1 VLEGVATFHS
11 FSSFFSHAHI
21 ALHSSYKFSLTASKE
36 LLLRL
41 LTCIEKEILPQTIE
55 AVEEGNKVFGAAILK
70 DAAAD
75 EWPLVVA
82 ATNHETV
89 TCLFHGEVQCL
100 YTYSV
105 ETPADGRPDPS
116 ECIFLS
122 THEPC
127 CMCVSSIVWS
137 GFTRVYYLFG
147 YQDTKTQGIRK

>member
-41 LTCIEKEILPQTIE
+41 LTCIEKEILPRTIG

-89 TCLFHGEVQCL
+89 TCLFHGKVQCL
-100 YTYSV
+100 YCTRIRS
-105 ETPADGRPDPS
+105 ERQLMDAPIPANAYFCRPTS
-116 ECIFLS
+116 RVV
-122 THEPC
+122 
-127 CMCVSSIVWS
+127 CV
-137 GFTRVYYLFG
+137 
-147 YQDTKTQGIRK
+147 